1 LTKKNISILG
11 STGSIGTQTLDIL
24 SRNQEQFRVFA
35 ISGNRNWR
43 LLAEQAARFLPEFIV
58 ITHADHYDELKRAV
72 SDLPVKVLSGKEG
85 ILEVTVHPDVDIV
98 LNSLVGFSGFIPTY
112 EALRHG
118 KRVALANKES
128 LVVGGELIRKVVG
141 SHDGQLVPVDS
152 EHSAILQ
159 SITGEPHKA
168 IRKLILT
175 ASGGPFRELSRD
187 AMKKVTVEQALN
199 HPNWNMGAKITID
212 SATMMNKGLEVIEA
226 YWLFNVPLE
235 NIETVIHPQSI
246 IHSMVEF
253 VDGST
258 KAQMGPPD
266 MRVPIQYALTY
277 PDRIDADVPLIDW
290 RKMQRLTFE
299 PVDNGRFPCLN
310 LARYALKQG
319 GVAPAVLNAANEV
332 AVDRFLKREI
342 MYIQIPGIV
351 ESCLES
357 LVTPGDVSADL
368 LCDIDAETRKK
379 ARQLN

>member
-1 LTKKNISILG
+1 MSKKKITILG

-24 SRNQEQFRVFA
+24 SRNEEQFQVFA
-35 ISGNRNWR
+35 LSGNRNWK
-43 LLAEQAARFLPEFIV
+43 LLAEQAAQFTPQFIV
-58 ITHADHYDELKRAV
+58 INHDDHLDELKAAV
-72 SDLPVKVLSGKEG
+72 SNLPVKVLHGKEG
-85 ILEVTVHPDVDIV
+85 IMEVTIHPEVDIV

-112 EALRHG
+112 EALRNG

-128 LVVGGELIRKVVG
+128 LVVGGELIRQVAKNNE
-141 SHDGQLVPVDS
+141 GQLIPVDS

-175 ASGGPFRELSRD
+175 ASGGPFREATYD
-187 AMKKVTVEQALN
+187 TMKKVTVEQALN
-199 HPNWNMGAKITID
+199 HPNWSMGAKITID

-226 YWLFNVPLE
+226 FWLFDVPLE

-277 PDRIDADVPLIDW
+277 PDRIDADVPLINW
-290 RKMQRLTFE
+290 LEMQQLTFE
-299 PVDNGRFPCLN
+299 PVDHRRFPCLG
-310 LARYALKQG
+310 LARYAMEQG

-332 AVDRFLKREI
+332 AVERFLKREI
-342 MYIQIPGIV
+342 TYIQIPGIV

-357 LVTPGDVSADL
+357 LVTPGDVSAER
-368 LCDIDAETRKK
+368 LCDIDAETRIK
-379 ARQLN
+379 ARQFN